1 MRMSKISPASP
12 SISVCFFGPKSILLQ
27 IPRNFGGRL
36 EEGSVDESRKICH
49 VPVQQAG
56 YECEH
61 VRVLALG
68 LAFYSLLLFYESSHL
83 IPHPSPSDLADSF
96 SRRL

>member
-1 MRMSKISPASP
+1 MY
-12 SISVCFFGPKSILLQ
+12 
-27 IPRNFGGRL
+27 IPQNWL

-61 VRVLALG
+61 VRVLALS
-68 LAFYSLLLFYESSHL
+68 LAFYSLLFVL
-83 IPHPSPSDLADSF
+83 
-96 SRRL
+96 

>member
-1 MRMSKISPASP
+1 MSKISPASP
-12 SISVCFFGPKSILLQ
+12 SISVCFFGLNHMY
-27 IPRNFGGRL
+27 IPQNWL

-61 VRVLALG
+61 VRVLALS
-68 LAFYSLLLFYESSHL
+68 LAFYSLLFVL
-83 IPHPSPSDLADSF
+83 
-96 SRRL
+96 